1 MIGAYYISKE
11 DKLMRKRKHIQIR
24 RMLRKPRSYWY
35 EKTGTEDWWLK
46 MIGEEASAS
55 SWKKNFRMTKESF
68 TKILAKISPLISPK
82 SNSPNYRLL
91 SAEKKLAVT

>member
-1 MIGAYYISKE
+1 
-11 DKLMRKRKHIQIR
+11 
-24 RMLRKPRSYWY
+24 
-35 EKTGTEDWWLK
+35 